1 MSNINK
7 SKMKKS
13 IRISSLVC
21 LTLAAMV
28 FTFSSCDKE
37 DDDKRPLKLSS
48 EKVEIVV
55 GETATVTVS
64 NGTSPY
70 VAASSDTEMSPTVDK
85 STITLKAVAKVQQ
98 PLPLRTRQEKWKNT
112 VTVKDEES

>member
-1 MSNINK
+1 
-7 SKMKKS
+7 MKKS

-70 VAASSDTEMSPTVDK
+70 VAASSDTEIVTTTVDK
-85 STITLKAVAKVQQ
+85 STITLKAVANGTATVAVTDKD
-98 PLPLRTRQEKWKNT
+98 KKSGKIT
-112 VTVKDEES
+112 VTVKDAES